1 MDDCYT
7 SGDCACSK
15 DYVGCMKEACVDE
28 DAMLEF
34 AETCIQKGCT
44 AEQCGLDMF
53 NCNQTGLVCA
63 NSYLDCELGAILED
77 EPTDAGENAVLL
89 KAGEDMGGNVIVE
102 PWCATS
108 FCLRTYF
115 QCMSSAK
122 CTTQADLRA
131 QFNICR

>member
-1 MDDCYT
+1 
-7 SGDCACSK
+7 
-15 DYVGCMKEACVDE
+15 MKEACVDE